1 MEIFGFIPLVTFVT
15 VIGYSLLCAAT
26 TQSYA
31 QSDKGAQQE
40 TIFLNDILVDVLC
53 GVENILLTGNI
64 HIVNQIFPRG
74 EEGFHIVQHINWN
87 NVKGL
92 GVTTGNEYVASSI
105 FGRTSNFDID
115 SGSVENVVNTIRVL
129 SKGSTESPNI
139 LALGIFHVTINA
151 NGEITSVIDDFDG
164 VCRG

>member
-1 MEIFGFIPLVTFVT
+1 
-15 VIGYSLLCAAT
+15 
-26 TQSYA
+26 
-31 QSDKGAQQE
+31 
-40 TIFLNDILVDVLC
+40 
-53 GVENILLTGNI
+53 
-64 HIVNQIFPRG
+64 
-74 EEGFHIVQHINWN
+74 
-87 NVKGL
+87 VKGL

-129 SKGSTESPNI
+129 SKGSTQSPNI